1 MSEYRLPVSA
11 EEIPDDEAE
20 RLLDR
25 LADGIV
31 RRRMT
36 APALFALEMAKPL
49 NFVGSQVMI
58 ALSPLV
64 TAFLN
69 RDDVR
74 KVALLL
80 ERDAH
85 LESLLQRI
93 ERLDADARAREIA
106 QRRTTS
112 QEHPRQHGRFRN
124 LIARIRRRR

>member
-1 MSEYRLPVSA
+1 VNEYLLPVSA
-11 EEIPDDEAE
+11 EEIPDDEAAG
-20 RLLDR
+20 LLER

-36 APALFALEMAKPL
+36 APAVFALEMAKPL

-64 TAFLN
+64 TPFLS

-93 ERLDADARAREIA
+93 ERLDADARTGENV
-106 QRRTTS
+106 QRYTAS
-112 QEHPRQHGRFRN
+112 QKHPRSHGRIHN

>member
-1 MSEYRLPVSA
+1 MTEYRMPVSA
-11 EEIPDDEAE
+11 EEIPEDEAN

-25 LADGIV
+25 VADGIV
-31 RRRMT
+31 RRHLT
-36 APALFALEMAKPL
+36 APAVFALEMAKPL

-74 KVALLL
+74 KIALLL

-85 LESLLQRI
+85 LENLLQRI
-93 ERLDADARAREIA
+93 ERLDAETRANDAA

-112 QEHPRQHGRFRN
+112 QKHPRSHGRLQT
-124 LIARIRRRR
+124 LIARFRRRR